1 MLIICRKEN
10 KLKKGVG
17 FHLDL
22 FLITVM
28 IFVNSMFGLPWFNV
42 AVLLSIGHLEAL
54 KVESAPEAPGARMRF
69 QGFMEQRISA
79 LLVSLLLGA
88 SVFLTPLLR
97 YVPMPVLYGVFLY
110 LGVSSVKKLE
120 ILHRLAL
127 FFMPVKY
134 MPDYAF
140 LRRVSSL
147 FATDYHSYLT

>member
-1 MLIICRKEN
+1 
-10 KLKKGVG
+10 
-17 FHLDL
+17 
-22 FLITVM
+22 
-28 IFVNSMFGLPWFNV
+28 MFGLPWFNV
-42 AVLLSIGHLEAL
+42 AVLLSMGHLEAL
-54 KVESAPEAPGARMRF
+54 KVETAPEAPGARMRF
-69 QGFMEQRISA
+69 KGFMEQRISA

-134 MPDYAF
+134 MPDYPF
-140 LRRVSSL
+140 LRRVSSMFVAL
-147 FATDYHSYLT
+147 ITSQLKFVLSGLLETRSHLHIRAIFHLCPPLDPKVI